1 MPPLLPL
8 PPFNA
13 PPTPKSHSLSFSLAP
28 PPSPLHTHLSTTME
42 AGEAP
47 CSHPTFIL
55 PPPPPT
61 LSLLPPPPLPSLL
74 EHTIPLEQLPVSSSR
89 LQTFLQYLPTASSP
103 SASSDDRPRWWG
115 VGEEEG
121 RAAEAETV
129 EALNTR
135 PWSLLSQDFQGSSS
149 SSGPPPFCHR
159 DERGKSICCEESL
172 WGGKAPLSF
181 A

>member
-1 MPPLLPL
+1 
-8 PPFNA
+8 
-13 PPTPKSHSLSFSLAP
+13 
-28 PPSPLHTHLSTTME
+28 ME
-42 AGEAP
+42 AGEAR

-55 PPPPPT
+55 PSPPHNPFTPAPP
-61 LSLLPPPPLPSLL
+61 PSLL

-103 SASSDDRPRWWG
+103 SASSDDRPRWG

-172 WGGKAPLSF
+172 WGERLLSHLHKKKLLLKKAK
-181 A
+181 